1 MASATLT
8 LTSRGQITIP
18 QKIRKALH
26 LETNDKIT
34 ILVKNDTLI
43 LKPIKGNILDIGA
56 SIKIPGD
63 EKPINFKKVRK
74 QVIDKIAREAEAKK

>member
-1 MASATLT
+1 MAAATLT
-8 LTSRGQITIP
+8 LTSRGQVTIP
-18 QKIRKALH
+18 KRIRKALH

-34 ILVKNDTLI
+34 ILLKDDTLI

-56 SIKIPGD
+56 SIKIPGY

-74 QVIDKIAREAEAKK
+74 QTIKNIAKKAKK

>member
-18 QKIRKALH
+18 KRIRKALH
-26 LETNDKIT
+26 LEANDKIT
-34 ILVKNDTLI
+34 ILLKDDMLI

-74 QVIDKIAREAEAKK
+74 QMVRKIAEEAKE